1 MSKHQSLIEA
11 LLSTQGIETTN
22 QLDSA
27 VSASCSALGGKV
39 RNHIRDF
46 TDEMPGGF
54 FIYHADENERLI
66 YANQALIQIY
76 GCKSLKEFQEHTGY
90 TFHGLVHP
98 EDIEETQ
105 RSIKQQIF
113 THGND
118 LDQVEYRIIR
128 KDGAVRWIEDY
139 GHFVHTDRYG
149 DLFYV
154 FVEDATEKHLK
165 EINDAETAQL
175 AQERLEALEALEHET
190 TALKLVHEILRS
202 GMWTME
208 FDRQGQMTSVFWSQD
223 FRAMIGYQ
231 DEEDFPNV
239 LSSWSDLLHPEDHD
253 RVMKEYYAT
262 IDDYTGRRL
271 YNVEY
276 RLLTKD
282 RGYRWFRAAGKLSRR
297 EDGTPITYV
306 GMFVD
311 ITESKETDEKLQEQH
326 NLLEEALVKAQR
338 ASRAKT
344 MFLNNMSHDIR
355 TPMNAIIGFTNL
367 AAAHLDD
374 RELVQDYL
382 SKIAASSGHLLSLIN
397 DVLDMSRIES
407 GRVTIDETVCS
418 LPQVLQDLQSI
429 IRADL
434 ETKGLNLCMD
444 DGALIHPYVV
454 CDRLRLNQVLLNILS
469 NALKFTPAGGK
480 ISISAVE
487 RPGDT
492 ADTAIYEFCIRDTG
506 IGMAP
511 EFLEHIFEPFE
522 RERTSTVSGIQ
533 GTGLGMSITKNLVEL
548 MNGRIAV
555 ESRLGQGSAFL
566 CSFSFRLSEAPAPL
580 SAPELSC
587 PPQSADWR
595 ILLVEDNELNQE
607 IAMTILEEAGCAV
620 DVASDGAEAVEKVR
634 HSLENPYDVVLMDIQ
649 MPVMDGIEATKT
661 IRALDDPQLAR
672 LPIVAMTA
680 NAFEEDRQRVLS
692 AGMNGHLGKPID
704 VAKMFATLQSILS
717 GGPPQ

>member
-1 MSKHQSLIEA
+1 MRKHERKDRRALI
-11 LLSTQGIETTN
+11 LSEQTFPIIEQIT
-22 QLDSA
+22 A
-27 VSASCSALGGKV
+27 G
-39 RNHIRDF
+39 
-46 TDEMPGGF
+46 MPGGF

-297 EDGTPITYV
+297 EDSHHLCGDVCGYYREQGDGRKTPGAT
-306 GMFVD
+306 
-311 ITESKETDEKLQEQH
+311 
-326 NLLEEALVKAQR
+326 
-338 ASRAKT
+338 
-344 MFLNNMSHDIR
+344 
-355 TPMNAIIGFTNL
+355 
-367 AAAHLDD
+367 
-374 RELVQDYL
+374 
-382 SKIAASSGHLLSLIN
+382 
-397 DVLDMSRIES
+397 
-407 GRVTIDETVCS
+407 
-418 LPQVLQDLQSI
+418 QS
-429 IRADL
+429 A
-434 ETKGLNLCMD
+434 G
-444 DGALIHPYVV
+444 GSAG
-454 CDRLRLNQVLLNILS
+454 QG
-469 NALKFTPAGGK
+469 PAGL
-480 ISISAVE
+480 
-487 RPGDT
+487 PGQN
-492 ADTAIYEFCIRDTG
+492 
-506 IGMAP
+506 
-511 EFLEHIFEPFE
+511 H
-522 RERTSTVSGIQ
+522 VS
-533 GTGLGMSITKNLVEL
+533 
-548 MNGRIAV
+548 
-555 ESRLGQGSAFL
+555 
-566 CSFSFRLSEAPAPL
+566 
-580 SAPELSC
+580 
-587 PPQSADWR
+587 
-595 ILLVEDNELNQE
+595 
-607 IAMTILEEAGCAV
+607 
-620 DVASDGAEAVEKVR
+620 
-634 HSLENPYDVVLMDIQ
+634 
-649 MPVMDGIEATKT
+649 
-661 IRALDDPQLAR
+661 
-672 LPIVAMTA
+672 
-680 NAFEEDRQRVLS
+680 
-692 AGMNGHLGKPID
+692 
-704 VAKMFATLQSILS
+704 
-717 GGPPQ
+717 

>member
-1 MSKHQSLIEA
+1 M
-11 LLSTQGIETTN
+11 
-22 QLDSA
+22 
-27 VSASCSALGGKV
+27 
-39 RNHIRDF
+39 
-46 TDEMPGGF
+46 
-54 FIYHADENERLI
+54 
-66 YANQALIQIY
+66 
-76 GCKSLKEFQEHTGY
+76 
-90 TFHGLVHP
+90 
-98 EDIEETQ
+98 
-105 RSIKQQIF
+105 
-113 THGND
+113 
-118 LDQVEYRIIR
+118 
-128 KDGAVRWIEDY
+128 
-139 GHFVHTDRYG
+139 
-149 DLFYV
+149 
-154 FVEDATEKHLK
+154 EDATEKHLK

-382 SKIAASSGHLLSLIN
+382 SKIAASSSHLLSLIN

-672 LPIVAMTA
+672 LPIVAITA

>member
-1 MSKHQSLIEA
+1 MRKHERKDRRALI
-11 LLSTQGIETTN
+11 LSEQTFPIIEQIT
-22 QLDSA
+22 A
-27 VSASCSALGGKV
+27 G
-39 RNHIRDF
+39 
-46 TDEMPGGF
+46 MPGGF

-105 RSIKQQIF
+105 RSIKRQIF

-175 AQERLEALEALEHET
+175 AQERLEAREALAHET
-190 TALKLVHEILRS
+190 TALNLVHEILRS

-382 SKIAASSGHLLSLIN
+382 SKIAASSSHLLSLIN

>member
-1 MSKHQSLIEA
+1 MRKHERKDRRALI
-11 LLSTQGIETTN
+11 LSEQTFPIIEQIT
-22 QLDSA
+22 A
-27 VSASCSALGGKV
+27 G
-39 RNHIRDF
+39 
-46 TDEMPGGF
+46 MPGGF

-382 SKIAASSGHLLSLIN
+382 SKIAASSSHLLSLIN

-566 CSFSFRLSEAPAPL
+566 CSFSFRLSEAPASL

>member
-1 MSKHQSLIEA
+1 MRKHERKDRRALI
-11 LLSTQGIETTN
+11 LSEQTFPIIEQIT
-22 QLDSA
+22 A
-27 VSASCSALGGKV
+27 G
-39 RNHIRDF
+39 
-46 TDEMPGGF
+46 MPGGF

-382 SKIAASSGHLLSLIN
+382 SKIAASSSHLLSLIN

-511 EFLEHIFEPFE
+511 ESFEHIFEPFE

-634 HSLENPYDVVLMDIQ
+634 HSLETPYDVVLMDIQ

-672 LPIVAMTA
+672 LPIVAITA

>member
-1 MSKHQSLIEA
+1 MRKHERKDRRALI
-11 LLSTQGIETTN
+11 LSEQTFPIIEQIT
-22 QLDSA
+22 A
-27 VSASCSALGGKV
+27 G
-39 RNHIRDF
+39 
-46 TDEMPGGF
+46 MPGGF

-128 KDGAVRWIEDY
+128 KNGAVRWIEDY

-382 SKIAASSGHLLSLIN
+382 SKIAASSSHLLSLIN

-418 LPQVLQDLQSI
+418 LPQILQDLQSI

-672 LPIVAMTA
+672 LPIVAITA

>member
-1 MSKHQSLIEA
+1 MRKNPRNEQLSLTLSEQTFPIIEQITA
-11 LLSTQGIETTN
+11 G
-22 QLDSA
+22 
-27 VSASCSALGGKV
+27 
-39 RNHIRDF
+39 
-46 TDEMPGGF
+46 MPGGF
-54 FIYHADENERLI
+54 FIYHADEDERLI
-66 YANQALIQIY
+66 YANKALIQIY
-76 GCKSLKEFQEHTGY
+76 GCESLKEFQEHTGY

-98 EDIEETQ
+98 EDIAATQ
-105 RSIKQQIF
+105 QSIRQQIF

-118 LDQVEYRIIR
+118 LDHVEYRIVR
-128 KDGAVRWIEDY
+128 KDGAIRWIEDY
-139 GHFVHTDRYG
+139 GHFVHSDLYG

-154 FVEDATEKHLK
+154 FVEDATEKHLNA
-165 EINDAETAQL
+165 INNAETVRL

-190 TALKLVHEILRS
+190 TALKLVHEILSS

-208 FDRQGQMTSVFWSQD
+208 FDRQGQMVSVFWSQD

-253 RVMKEYYAT
+253 RVLKEYYAT
-262 IDDYTGRRL
+262 IADYTGKRL

-276 RLLTKD
+276 RLLTRD
-282 RGYRWFRAAGKLSRR
+282 RGYRWFRATGKLSRR

-311 ITESKETDEKLQEQH
+311 ITESKETDAKLREQH
-326 NLLEEALVKAQR
+326 KLLEEALAKAQR
-338 ASRAKT
+338 ASEAKT

-367 AAAHLDD
+367 AATHLDD
-374 RELVQDYL
+374 RKLVEDYL
-382 SKIAASSGHLLSLIN
+382 NKITASSRHLLSLIN
-397 DVLDMSRIES
+397 NVLDMSRIES
-407 GRVTIDETVCS
+407 GRMTIDETACS
-418 LPQVLQDLQSI
+418 LPRILDDLVSI
-429 IRADL
+429 LRADL
-434 ETKGLNLCMD
+434 ETRKLHFHMD
-444 DGALIHPYVV
+444 AHALIHPYVV

-469 NALKFTPAGGK
+469 NALKFTPAGGD
-480 ISISAVE
+480 ISITAAE

-492 ADTAIYEFCIRDTG
+492 ADTAVYEFCIRDTG

-511 EFLEHIFEPFE
+511 EFLEQIFEPFE

-533 GTGLGMSITKNLVEL
+533 GTGLGMSITKKLVEL
-548 MNGRIAV
+548 MKGQITA
-555 ESRLGQGSAFL
+555 ESRQGQGSTFVCTFPL
-566 CSFSFRLSEAPAPL
+566 RLSAAVDAHET
-580 SAPELSC
+580 PES
-587 PPQSADWR
+587 PYPQQSTDWH
-595 ILLVEDNELNQE
+595 ILLAEDNELNQE
-607 IAMTILEEAGCAV
+607 IAVTILEEAGCTV

-634 HSLENPYDVVLMDIQ
+634 HSLDTPYDLVLMDIQ

-661 IRALDDPQLAR
+661 IRAMADPRLAR

-704 VAKMFATLQSILS
+704 IAKLFATLQSVMD
-717 GGPPQ
+717 GEQQTV